1 MDKSQLAIRV
11 KALRHK
17 RGMSQEFL
25 AEESGLSLRTIQRIE
40 KGESNPTGD
49 SLKRLANALDIT
61 ADELMDWAV
70 KEDKKYLIFLNLS
83 ALTFLFFPLLG
94 ILVPFILWSS
104 KKDKIKDINLL
115 GKRLI
120 NFQITWTLILCVVP
134 MLLFVL
140 SKLSIIGDLSL
151 SLFFTLVGLL
161 YLMNT
166 VLILFNT
173 IRISNEQSE
182 VYMPQIQ
189 FLR

>member
-11 KALRHK
+11 KALRLK

-49 SLKRLANALDIT
+49 SLKRLAIALDIT

-70 KEDKKYLIFLNLS
+70 KEDKKYLIFLNFS

-140 SKLSIIGDLSL
+140 SKLNIIGDLNL

-173 IRISNEQSE
+173 IRISNEQSV

-189 FLR
+189 FLK

>member
-140 SKLSIIGDLSL
+140 SKLNIIGDLNL

-173 IRISNEQSE
+173 IRISNEQSV

>member
-11 KALRHK
+11 KALRLK

-70 KEDKKYLIFLNLS
+70 KEDKKYLTFLNLS

-120 NFQITWTLILCVVP
+120 NFQITWTLILCFIP

-140 SKLSIIGDLSL
+140 SKLNVISGLSL
-151 SLFFTLVGLL
+151 SALFTIVGLL
-161 YLMNT
+161 YLMNM
-166 VLILFNT
+166 VLIVFNT
-173 IRISNEQSE
+173 VRISNEQSV
-182 VYMPQIQ
+182 VYIPQIQ

>member
-11 KALRHK
+11 KALRLK

-120 NFQITWTLILCVVP
+120 NFQITWTLILCFIP

-140 SKLSIIGDLSL
+140 SKLNVISGLSL
-151 SLFFTLVGLL
+151 SALFTIVGLL
-161 YLMNT
+161 YLMNM
-166 VLILFNT
+166 VLIVFNT
-173 IRISNEQSE
+173 VRISNEQSV
-182 VYMPQIQ
+182 VYIPQIQ

>member
-173 IRISNEQSE
+173 IRISNEQSV